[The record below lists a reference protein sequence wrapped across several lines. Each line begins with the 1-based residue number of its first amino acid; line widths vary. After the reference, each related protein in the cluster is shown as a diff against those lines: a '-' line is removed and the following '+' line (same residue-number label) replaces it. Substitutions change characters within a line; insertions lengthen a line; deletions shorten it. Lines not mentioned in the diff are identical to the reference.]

1 MSGKEGSSWGFAGAA
16 KEETPEPQTY
26 SNKDVE
32 KWFEAGKGTTAS
44 RLCVVLYGH
53 DGVCK
58 TGAAMDCYSKKD
70 VEEGK
75 QIIIF
80 DLDGSAGPIKS
91 AYHKDIENIVIFD
104 PFILTPKGEIDYV
117 STYNKILA
125 AVRYLIEEEKDLKLH
140 AVIFDGLDTLL
151 KICEYVMRY
160 EDLKLDPDTQIKDS
174 WQWQRRNRRYHT
186 VVMLLKKLRCIK
198 FFTTHLKPKMAWQ
211 KKGAS
216 DTRELVATSFE
227 PDWEKSTPGIMFQK
241 VLLTRRAIAESEE
254 VVFEA
259 SIEKAKGALHLEG
272 KSYTVARV
280 FKGETEWYGLKQML
294 KELETET
301 MEESNTTT

>member
-1 MSGKEGSSWGFAGAA
+1 
-16 KEETPEPQTY
+16 
-26 SNKDVE
+26 
-32 KWFEAGKGTTAS
+32 
-44 RLCVVLYGH
+44 
-53 DGVCK
+53 
-58 TGAAMDCYSKKD
+58 MDCYSEADIKA
-70 VEEGK
+70 GK

-117 STYNKILA
+117 STYNKVLA
-125 AVRYLIEEEKDLKLH
+125 AVRYLIEEEKNLNLH
-140 AVIFDGLDTLL
+140 AVIFDGVDTLL

-198 FFTTHLKPKMAWQ
+198 FFTTHLKPKMSWQ

-216 DTRELVATSFE
+216 ETRELVATSFE

-241 VLLTRRAIAESEE
+241 VLLSRHHIAETGE
-254 VVFEA
+254 VLFEA
-259 SIEKAKGALHLEG
+259 LIEKAKGALHLEG
-272 KSYTVARV
+272 KTYTVARV
-280 FKGETEWYGLKQML
+280 FKGETEWMGLKQML

-301 MEESNTTT
+301 VTVVQKTT